1 VSYLERGLLDLQAL
15 ERRRKRYVRQL
26 RKLGFAVTL
35 TPLAPEPAV

>member
-1 VSYLERGLLDLQAL
+1 LQAL